1 MGTLLCVL
9 AGYETSSTSNTTCVK
24 PGFRPYRDWADDY
37 SRLKLRDTSGI
48 AVEHVVGQG
57 GTLQPVL
64 LTEHTYEIPVS
75 AKAPPDTFI

>member
-1 MGTLLCVL
+1 MV
-9 AGYETSSTSNTTCVK
+9 GYETSSTTNTTCVK
-24 PGFRPYRDWADDY
+24 PGFRPYRDWAANY

-48 AVEHVVGQG
+48 AVKHVVEQN

-75 AKAPPDTFI
+75 AKAPPDPLF